1 MVRRIFNLIHKE
13 INGLHEAAYLLGAFA
28 LLSQILALFRDRLLA
43 HFFGAGAVLD
53 TYYAAFRLPDIIF
66 VAIASIVSVYVLIPF
81 LAEKSSISKLKEK
94 EFINTI
100 FSAFFLIIITVSV
113 IAFIF
118 APWLMIF
125 TPWLMKLFFPGLVD
139 TAQFADLI
147 LLTRVLLLQPIF
159 LGISNLFA
167 SITQIHR
174 KFVLYA
180 LSPVLYNVGI
190 IIGIVFFYPSFG
202 FMGLGLGVVLGAVLH
217 LAIQIPFIVKNKF
230 LPKITLSIVG
240 TRFNDVKKVIFLS
253 LPRTLALSAHQI
265 SLLFL
270 ISFASL
276 MASGS
281 IAVFNLSFNLQS
293 VPLTIIGVSYSVAAF
308 PTLAKMF
315 SNGQKKDFLEQVLTA
330 SKHII
335 FWSFP
340 AIVLFIILRA
350 QIVRVILGSGE
361 FDWADTRLTA
371 AALALF
377 AVSIAAQ
384 GLVLLFVRGYYAAGN
399 TKKPLILNLISAG
412 LVILFAFGLGKLF
425 AGSPTFQYFIE
436 SILRVEGIEG
446 TSVLMLPLGYSI
458 ALILNAIAFW
468 VMFQKDFKSFSV
480 SLSKTFFQS
489 LSASIIMGFVS
500 YEFLNVFDDL
510 FDIDTFWGIFS
521 QGLFAGIVGIATG
534 VMMLVL
540 LGNKEIGEVWKS
552 LHSKFWRADT
562 VAVEQEEI

>member
-113 IAFIF
+113 IA
-118 APWLMIF
+118 LIF

-425 AGSPTFQYFIE
+425 AGNPTFQYFIE

-468 VMFQKDFKSFSV
+468 VMFQKDFKSFSR

>member
-1 MVRRIFNLIHKE
+1 V
-13 INGLHEAAYLLGAFA
+13 FA

-43 HFFGAGAVLD
+43 HFFGAGATLD
-53 TYYAAFRLPDIIF
+53 VYYAAFRLPDIIF

-81 LAEKSSISKLKEK
+81 LAERSAVSKEKEK

-100 FSAFFLIIITVSV
+100 FSAFFFIIIVVSV
-113 IAFIF
+113 VAFV
-118 APWLMIF
+118 F
-125 TPWLMKLFFPGLVD
+125 TPQLMKLFFPGLAES
-139 TAQFADLI
+139 AQFADLI

-159 LGISNLFA
+159 LGVSNLFA

-190 IIGIVFFYPSFG
+190 IVGIVFLYPNFG
-202 FMGLGLGVVLGAVLH
+202 FIGLGFGVVLGAMLH
-217 LAIQIPFIVKNKF
+217 LAIQIPFIIKNGF
-230 LPKITLSIVG
+230 LPRVTFGIIG
-240 TRFNDVKKVIFLS
+240 ARFNDVKKVIFLS
-253 LPRTLALSAHQI
+253 LPRTLALSSHQI

-315 SNGQKKDFLEQVLTA
+315 SNGQKKEFLEQMLVA

-350 QIVRVILGSGE
+350 QIVRVILGSGK

-399 TKKPLILNLISAG
+399 TKKPLVLNLISAG
-412 LVILFAFGLGKLF
+412 LVILFAFVFGRLF
-425 AGSPTFQYFIE
+425 AGSVTFQYFIE
-436 SILRVEGIEG
+436 SLLRVEGIEG
-446 TSVLMLPLGYSI
+446 TSVLMLPLGYSL
-458 ALILNAIAFW
+458 ALILNAAAFW
-468 VMFQKDFKSFSV
+468 VMFQRDFKSFSR
-480 SLSKTFFQS
+480 SLSRTFFQS
-489 LSASIIMGFVS
+489 LSAAILMGFVARL
-500 YEFLNVFDDL
+500 FLDVFADL
-510 FDIDTFWGIFS
+510 FDIDTFWGVFS

-534 VMMLVL
+534 VLMLVL
-540 LGNKEIGEVWKS
+540 LGNDEIKEVWRS
-552 LHSKFWRADT
+552 LHSKFWRVDT
-562 VAVEQEEI
+562 VIAEQEEL

>member
-118 APWLMIF
+118 A
-125 TPWLMKLFFPGLVD
+125 PWLMKLFFPGLVD

>member
-13 INGLHEAAYLLGAFA
+13 INGLHEAAYLLAVFA
-28 LLSQILALFRDRLLA
+28 LLSQVLALVRDRLLA
-43 HFFGAGAVLD
+43 HFFGAGATLD
-53 TYYAAFRLPDIIF
+53 VYYAAFRIPDIIF

-81 LAEKSSISKLKEK
+81 LAERSAVSKEKEK

-100 FSAFFLIIITVSV
+100 FSAFFLIIIAVSV
-113 IAFIF
+113 VAFV
-118 APWLMIF
+118 F
-125 TPWLMKLFFPGLVD
+125 TPQLMKLFFPGFAD
-139 TAQFADLI
+139 SAQFADLI

-190 IIGIVFFYPSFG
+190 IVGIVFFYPSLG
-202 FMGLGLGVVLGAVLH
+202 FIGLGLGVVLGALLH
-217 LAIQIPFIVKNKF
+217 LAIQLPFIIKNGF
-230 LPKITLSIVG
+230 FPRVTLGQLKRNFV
-240 TRFNDVKKVIFLS
+240 DVKKVILLS

-270 ISFASL
+270 VSFASL

-293 VPLTIIGVSYSVAAF
+293 VPLTIVGVSYSVAAF

-315 SNGQKKDFLEQVLTA
+315 SNGQQKEFLGQMLTA

-340 AIVLFIILRA
+340 AIILFIVLRA

-425 AGSPTFQYFIE
+425 AGSSTFQYFIE
-436 SILRVEGIEG
+436 SLLRVEGIEG
-446 TSVLMLPLGYSI
+446 TSVLMLPLGYSV
-458 ALILNAIAFW
+458 ALILNATAFW
-468 VMFQKDFKSFSV
+468 VMFQRDFKSFSK

-489 LSASIIMGFVS
+489 LSAAILMGFVAHT
-500 YEFLNVFDDL
+500 FLNVFDNL
-510 FDIDTFWGIFS
+510 FNINTFLGIFS

-534 VMMLVL
+534 VMMLIL
-540 LGNKEIGEVWKS
+540 LGNEEIKEVWKS

-562 VAVEQEEI
+562 VIAEQEEL

>member
-118 APWLMIF
+118 A
-125 TPWLMKLFFPGLVD
+125 PWLMKLFFPGLVD

-425 AGSPTFQYFIE
+425 AGNPTFQYFIE